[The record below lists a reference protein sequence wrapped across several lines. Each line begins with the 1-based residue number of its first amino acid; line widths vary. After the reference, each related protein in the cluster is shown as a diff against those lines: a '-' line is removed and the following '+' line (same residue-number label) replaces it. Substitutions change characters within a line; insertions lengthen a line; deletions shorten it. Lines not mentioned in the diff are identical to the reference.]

1 MERVVEFI
9 KEMVNLKPETKKIH
23 VYGWQKEYDHI
34 LIPSVA
40 KYLFEDFDV
49 IENLAPLTNEN
60 REGIKKE
67 KFYVT
72 VHDTGDADPEHTAKF
87 WSEAV
92 KNEFWEQG
100 KYACSYQYVVG
111 NDGTY
116 HNIPDDEIAWHAGD
130 STRFDYNLYD
140 ANVTGENPYPV
151 VTISEDGYYEIDGVK
166 SSILAPRIYKEKNGE
181 VIVDRLAKT
190 EDINDQS
197 VLCKLIDGK
206 YYIGETY
213 LNTGYM
219 LIANRGGNNN
229 SIGIESC
236 INDGTDIYYTWQKTA
251 KLVAHLLYDNKLT
264 FDDVKQHH
272 YYSGK
277 NCPQT
282 MRMNG
287 MWDHFMELVKFEY
300 KALEFIKEGYNF
312 KLHINSKFI
321 DEKGRI
327 KMTDRK
333 RSVPC
338 TIVAYNDEYMAKVDF
353 KIQLTKEIK

>member
-1 MERVVEFI
+1 MEKAINFI
-9 KEMVNLKPETKKIH
+9 NKNMNFNPFTKEIKVF
-23 VYGWQKEYDHI
+23 GWQKEYLHQ
-34 LIPSVA
+34 LKEGVC
-40 KYLFEDFDV
+40 KYLFEDFEV

-60 REGIKKE
+60 REGIKKQ

-72 VHDTGDADPEHTAKF
+72 VHDTGDADPTHNAKF
-87 WSEAV
+87 WSETV
-92 KNEFWEQG
+92 KKEEWELG
-100 KYACSYQYVVG
+100 RYACSYQYVVG

-130 STRFDYNLYD
+130 TTRYDYKLYD
-140 ANVTGENPYPV
+140 ANVAGSNPYPK
-151 VTISEDGYYEIDGVK
+151 VTISNDGYYEIDGVK
-166 SSILAPRIYKEKNGE
+166 SSIQAPRVHKEKNGE
-181 VIVDRLAKT
+181 VLVDRLPTT
-190 EDINDQS
+190 EDMNDQS
-197 VLCKLIDGK
+197 VLCKLIEGK

-213 LNTGYM
+213 FSSGYM

-251 KLVAHLLYDNKLT
+251 KLVANLLYNNNLT

-287 MWDHFMELVKFEY
+287 MWPYFMDLVKVEY
-300 KALEFIKEGYNF
+300 EAIELMKEGYSF
-312 KLHINSKFI
+312 KLL
-321 DEKGRI
+321 
-327 KMTDRK
+327 
-333 RSVPC
+333 V
-338 TIVAYNDEYMAKVDF
+338 NDESVNELGRVVTNDKKTV
-353 KIQLTKEIK
+353 KCTVQITKGNETVNLDYEIALL

>member
-1 MERVVEFI
+1 MEKAINFI
-9 KEMVNLKPETKKIH
+9 NKNMNFEPFTKEIKVF
-23 VYGWQKEYDHI
+23 GWQKEYLHQ
-34 LIPSVA
+34 LKEGVC
-40 KYLFEDFDV
+40 KYLFEDFEV

-60 REGIKKE
+60 REGIKKQ

-72 VHDTGDADPEHTAKF
+72 VHDTGDADPTHNAKF
-87 WSEAV
+87 WSETV
-92 KNEFWEQG
+92 KKEEWELG

-130 STRFDYNLYD
+130 TTRYDYKLYD
-140 ANVTGENPYPV
+140 ANVAGSNPYPK
-151 VTISEDGYYEIDGVK
+151 VTISNDGYYEIDGVK
-166 SSILAPRIYKEKNGE
+166 SSIQAPRVHKEKNGE
-181 VIVDRLAKT
+181 VLVDRLPTT
-190 EDINDQS
+190 EDMNDQS
-197 VLCKLIDGK
+197 VLCKLIEGK

-213 LNTGYM
+213 FSAGYM

-251 KLVAHLLYDNKLT
+251 KLVANLLYNNNLT

-287 MWDHFMELVKFEY
+287 MWPYFMDLVKVEY
-300 KALEFIKEGYNF
+300 EAIELMKEGYSF
-312 KLHINSKFI
+312 KLL
-321 DEKGRI
+321 
-327 KMTDRK
+327 
-333 RSVPC
+333 V
-338 TIVAYNDEYMAKVDF
+338 NDESVNELGRVVTNDKKTV
-353 KIQLTKEIK
+353 KCTVQITKGNETVNLDYEIALS

>member
-1 MERVVEFI
+1 MEKAINFI
-9 KEMVNLKPETKKIH
+9 NKNINLTPFKKEIKVF
-23 VYGWQKEYDHI
+23 GWQKEYNHI
-34 LIPSVA
+34 LKEGVC
-40 KYLFEDFDV
+40 KYLFEDFQV

-60 REGIKKE
+60 REGIKKQ

-72 VHDTGDADPEHTAKF
+72 VHDTGDADPTHSAKF
-87 WSEAV
+87 WSETV
-92 KNEFWEQG
+92 KKEEWELG

-130 STRFDYNLYD
+130 STRYDYKLYD
-140 ANVTGENPYPV
+140 ANVTGSNPYPK
-151 VTISEDGYYEIDGVK
+151 VTISNDGYYEIDGVK
-166 SSILAPRIYKEKNGE
+166 SSIQAPRIYKEKNGE
-181 VIVDRLAKT
+181 VIVDRLPKT
-190 EDINDQS
+190 EDMNDQS
-197 VLCKLIDGK
+197 VLCKLIEGK

-213 LNTGYM
+213 FSAGYM

-251 KLVAHLLYDNKLT
+251 KLVANLLYNNNLT

-287 MWDHFMELVKFEY
+287 MWPYFMDLVKVEY
-300 KALEFIKEGYNF
+300 EAIELMKEGYLF
-312 KLHINSKFI
+312 KLLVNDKDVNELGRVLNDDKKNIKCTVQISKGN
-321 DEKGRI
+321 E
-327 KMTDRK
+327 T
-333 RSVPC
+333 V
-338 TIVAYNDEYMAKVDF
+338 NLEY
-353 KIQLTKEIK
+353 EITLG